1 MLDEH
6 YLISRFSP
14 ELQQVILDVQKK
26 TKTPINLI
34 VTSMLGAMSATTQR
48 LADVQRP
55 GGMTSPISL
64 YTFTITGS
72 GERKSTV
79 DQLFTKQIA
88 EWDMAQKSVHE
99 KQETSYQDDM
109 EVWKIKK
116 NLIRSQLKAAIKND
130 EGIEE
135 CKKNL
140 ADHSSRE
147 PKTPS
152 KRQLIFNDVT
162 PAAMVKNIDE
172 DHGCAALI
180 SNDGRSVL
188 EGSAL
193 SKVGNINLM
202 WDGQDITVNRVKMKS
217 VTLRH
222 PRLTISLMIQPG
234 AFKGFMSKGNSKYRD
249 SGFFARCLVCQVNST
264 QGYRIESVDNFSA
277 NISEAESYRNFLKI
291 QALLLDQSDQ
301 VLNKTRAKRV
311 LKFDQKAVE
320 NWVDS
325 FNYIEKSLVGIGE
338 DFTGVKDA
346 ASKFAENAARV
357 AAILHIWSGK
367 PSDSISIETMEA
379 GFGIA
384 YYYLHQYRNIFVYD
398 ALNKD
403 SLSYGR
409 NEADD
414 SLSQL
419 LAWMATSQYKLPSN
433 LCGHVIVPRTRIAQ
447 NLSLSIRDKYK
458 SIIAYGVEKQV
469 LHEFEQGRTK
479 LVSFL
484 LTHAELCGYIQQS
497 PHILGNV
504 APLPRLLN

>member
-1 MLDEH
+1 MFDER

-55 GGMTSPISL
+55 GRMTSPISL

-79 DQLFTKQIA
+79 DRLFTKRIA
-88 EWDMAQKSVHE
+88 EWDMAQKSVQK

-116 NLIRSQLKAAIKND
+116 NLIRSQLKTAIKND
-130 EGIEE
+130 EGIED

-140 ADHSSRE
+140 SDHSSRE
-147 PKTPS
+147 PKPPS
-152 KRQLIFNDVT
+152 KRQLIFNDAT
-162 PAAMVKNIDE
+162 PAAMVNNIDE

-180 SNDGRSVL
+180 SNDGRSAL
-188 EGSAL
+188 EAGSL

-222 PRLTISLMIQPG
+222 PRLTIALMIQPG
-234 AFKGFMSKGNSKYRD
+234 GFKDFMSKGNSKYRD
-249 SGFFARCLVCQVNST
+249 SGFFARCLVCQANST
-264 QGYRIESVDNFSA
+264 QGYRTESVENFSA
-277 NISEAESYRNFLKI
+277 NISEAESYSNFLKI

-311 LKFDQKAVE
+311 LKFDQTAVE

-325 FNYIEKSLVGIGE
+325 FNYIEESLVGIGV
-338 DFTGVKDA
+338 DFTGIKDA
-346 ASKFAENAARV
+346 ASKFGENAARV

-379 GFGIA
+379 GFGIV
-384 YYYLHQYRNIFVYD
+384 YYYLHQYRNIFVYET
-398 ALNKD
+398 LNKD
-403 SLSYGR
+403 SLSYGK
-409 NEADD
+409 NGAEG
-414 SLSQL
+414 LLGQL
-419 LAWMATSQYKLPSN
+419 LVWMELSPHAVQNQLE
-433 LCGHVIVPRTRIAQ
+433 GQIVVSRTKIAQ
-447 NLSLSIRDKYK
+447 YAPSVIRVRYK
-458 SIIAYGVEKQV
+458 EIIAYGIQRKV
-469 LHEFEQGRTK
+469 LFEFERGRTK
-479 LVSFL
+479 YVAYRRLF
-484 LTHAELCGYIQQS
+484 AEDLGYIQRSS
-497 PHILGNV
+497 PIVNYADL
-504 APLPRLLN
+504 LPPLLN

>member
-1 MLDEH
+1 MFDER
-6 YLISRFSP
+6 YLIARFSP
-14 ELQQVILDVQKK
+14 ELQRVILDVQKK

-48 LADVQRP
+48 LADVERP
-55 GGMTSPISL
+55 GAMTSPISL
-64 YTFTITGS
+64 FTFTITES

-79 DQLFTKQIA
+79 DRLFTKQIV
-88 EWDMAQKSVHE
+88 EWDEAQKSVQK

-116 NLIRSQLKAAIKND
+116 ELIRSQLKTAIKND

-140 ADHSSRE
+140 ADHSSKE
-147 PKTPS
+147 PKLPS

-188 EGSAL
+188 DGRAL

-202 WDGQDITVNRVKMKS
+202 WDGQDITVNRAKMKS

-222 PRLTISLMIQPG
+222 PRLTISLMVQPG
-234 AFKGFMSKGNSKYRD
+234 AFKNFMSKGDSKYRD
-249 SGFFARCLVCQVNST
+249 SGFFARCLVCQANST

-277 NISEAESYRNFLKI
+277 NISEAESYSNFLKI

-311 LKFDQKAVE
+311 LKFDQEAVE

-325 FNYIEKSLVGIGE
+325 FNYIEQSLVGIGE

-346 ASKFAENAARV
+346 ASKFGENAARV
-357 AAILHIWSGK
+357 AAILHLWSGK

-384 YYYLHQYRNIFVYD
+384 YYYLHQYRNIFVYET
-398 ALNKD
+398 LNKD
-403 SLSYGR
+403 SLSYGKNGAEDLLR
-409 NEADD
+409 
-414 SLSQL
+414 QL
-419 LAWMATSQYKLPSN
+419 LVWMASSPYALPDQFEGQIAVSRTKISQYAPS
-433 LCGHVIVPRTRIAQ
+433 VMRKR
-447 NLSLSIRDKYK
+447 YK
-458 SIIAYGVEKQV
+458 EIIAYGIQRNM
-469 LHEFEQGRTK
+469 LFEFDNGRSK
-479 LVSFL
+479 CVAFNRLV
-484 LTHAELCGYIQQS
+484 AENFGYIQRS
-497 PHILGNV
+497 PHTVDYVDLLT
-504 APLPRLLN
+504 PLLS